1 MPRQPLELSCSFRTR
16 CLRLATIV
24 ASNIDR
30 DMVARV
36 DEAEKA
42 NDCGGENISRYL
54 LSTIRVTPSKG
65 TQRLRPIL
73 IATRV
78 HSARWRLILSIW
90 RVAGVA
96 SMTT

>member
-1 MPRQPLELSCSFRTR
+1 MRRQPFDLGCSFRTR
-16 CLRLATIV
+16 RLRLATV
-24 ASNIDR
+24 VTSNIDR

-42 NDCGGENISRYL
+42 NDCGSEHISRYR

-65 TQRLRPIL
+65 TQRLRRIL